1 MSLSAGYKQNFET
14 LRRAIVAGDAAL
26 MECQLAATGETVAVA
41 CAANRLAGGGAEFVP
56 LAMLFA
62 DDPYRAVNPPN
73 PDGGFYSQNPCQ
85 FDAVNERK
93 KVKNDE
99 DETDAGG

>member
-1 MSLSAGYKQNFET
+1 MPLSAAYKQNFDI
-14 LRRAIVAGDAAL
+14 LRRAVFAGDAAL
-26 MECQLAATGETVAVA
+26 MECQLAATGETVAVV

-62 DDPYRAVNPPN
+62 DDPYHAINPPK
-73 PDGGFYSQNPCQ
+73 PDGGFYSQDPFQ
-85 FDAVNERK
+85 IDAVGEQK

-99 DETDAGG
+99 NETDPDG